1 MIMPAV
7 CAVAILII
15 LIYFLNLLTE
25 VYRDIQRFRLDFFA
39 YLQLNFTFLGAF
51 LTLTTV
57 IIRASLL
64 DNFIYLA
71 LPTALYI
78 AAWLIFYVYPY
89 RSELILD
96 KANAKVI
103 GYFRLININRV

>member
-7 CAVAILII
+7 CAVVILGI
-15 LIYFLNLLTE
+15 LIYFLNLIIE

-39 YLQLNFTFLGAF
+39 YLQRIFIYLGAF
-51 LTLTTV
+51 LTLATV

-64 DNFIYLA
+64 DNLIYLA

-78 AAWLIFYVYPY
+78 SAWLIFYVYPY
-89 RSELILD
+89 RKELILD
-96 KANAKVI
+96 
-103 GYFRLININRV
+103 